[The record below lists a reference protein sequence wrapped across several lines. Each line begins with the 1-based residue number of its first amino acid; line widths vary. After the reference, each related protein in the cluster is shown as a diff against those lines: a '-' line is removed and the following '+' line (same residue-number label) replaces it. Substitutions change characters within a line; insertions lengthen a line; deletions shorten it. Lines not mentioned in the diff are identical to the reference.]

1 MCIGEKI
8 LSNEVISE
16 KGSARFVIAGGKL
29 IGYFLLWTLL
39 VQLVHYFDV
48 QLPEF
53 IPQTQLN
60 EEIFRQLIVFVS
72 MLISNTFFV
81 WCVDRGKTRT
91 RLVAKRKF
99 LHDLIVGVAFGLMW
113 AGGAVALY
121 QITGSS
127 DLSDHEYFSGIWLW
141 LIPVAI
147 NVVAQEYMFRGYMF
161 TLMQKNCNNV
171 AAVVVPSIIY
181 LILHPLHVSGGLIA
195 VLDVTTAGFLLSML
209 RYHTKGILVPIIVHF
224 FWNASTGVILG
235 TIDLGDYPS
244 IFMNSLVTNGN
255 ELLHGGKLGFE
266 ASAITLI
273 VTALLIDLVS
283 VLINDVRHPET
294 VKYVI
299 GGKKKAAASKRVEE
313 DKPETLADHNAKL
326 AGNKSENQFATP
338 FADDQVN
345 ASPF

>member
-1 MCIGEKI
+1 
-8 LSNEVISE
+8 LSKKFFIT
-16 KGSARFVIAGGKL
+16 GCKL
-29 IGYFLLWTLL
+29 IAYFLLWVLL
-39 VQLVHYFDV
+39 VRLVQYLDIP
-48 QLPEF
+48 LPPF

-60 EEIFRQLIVFVS
+60 EEIFRQLIIFCT
-72 MLISNTFFV
+72 MLIANNFFV
-81 WCVDRGKTRT
+81 WIIDRGKTHT
-91 RLVAKRKF
+91 ILLPYHNFWHGLV
-99 LHDLIVGVAFGLMW
+99 VGVVFGVMW

-127 DLSDHEYFSGIWLW
+127 DLSDHSYYSGIWLW

-147 NVVAQEYMFRGYMF
+147 NVITQEYIFRGYMYS
-161 TLMQKNCNNV
+161 LMQKNYNNI

-181 LILHPLHVSGGLIA
+181 LILHPIHVSGGLIS

-224 FWNASTGVILG
+224 FWNATAGVVLG
-235 TIDLGDYPS
+235 TIDLGGYPS

-283 VLINDVRHPET
+283 VLINDARHPES
-294 VKYVI
+294 VKYVF
-299 GGKKKAAASKRVEE
+299 GGKKKKSADTKIEE
-313 DKPETLADHNAKL
+313 DRPETLAEHNAKCTRNNSKNL
-326 AGNKSENQFATP
+326 FATP
-338 FADDQVN
+338 VADDQVN